1 MMNKTILTESE
12 ISTKI
17 ETIISQ
23 HQNHTQHMYIDI
35 TGDLVSGTL
44 LSQIMYWF
52 AEDKGG
58 KSKVRVF
65 KNGYFWIA
73 KRRDE
78 WYDEIRISKRQ
89 FDVAI
94 KFLSKNHFVF
104 LEKHKFQSLPT
115 LHIRPN
121 YEKINSEIQKWKD
134 IVRGG
139 IVEGNVNKALRDAY
153 ESNMT
158 QTRKVET
165 KEEREGRKEDAE
177 NGNEQI
183 VDSGRNLQNVN
194 SRNEQIVNS
203 QGNEQNVNSRIDKLG
218 TPLTMTTNSD
228 YFINDHLIS
237 EDTSIHAFNP
247 SEKSEGLKE
256 IHASCYHTKP
266 VSAPKKK
273 RVGYLKPGEFTADDL
288 YKHLYQRS
296 LRYCLHNGKDEYD
309 ARDFARVIH
318 YFYMAYKNKT
328 GHDHPFLNDGAFE
341 RVADAYFHP
350 PEYIFD
356 GDLTSVDNYAMMI
369 DRFLETNFGERKKN
383 EYGYGNEIE
392 TDPTISLFMSGE
404 FREHI
409 AMHLFEEP

>member
-1 MMNKTILTESE
+1 MSEEFKYSRDFKGVWIPKEIYLDNDLDAIEKILFSE
-12 ISTKI
+12 IS
-17 ETIISQ
+17 S
-23 HQNHTQHMYIDI
+23 
-35 TGDLVSGTL
+35 L
-44 LSQIMYWF
+44 
-52 AEDKGG
+52 DKEENEGCYASNEYLASFCG
-58 KSKVRVF
+58 CSKSKISSGISKLIKKGYIYVSKFDGRKRWLRVG
-65 KNGYFWIA
+65 NGEESLSKSDKKIDELQNKDGSLPE
-73 KRRDE
+73 KRRQKSFFCNPALHKN
-78 WYDEIRISKRQ
+78 DEINNS
-89 FDVAI
+89 
-94 KFLSKNHFVF
+94 
-104 LEKHKFQSLPT
+104 
-115 LHIRPN
+115 
-121 YEKINSEIQKWKD
+121 INNTANNTFNNTD
-134 IVRGG
+134 
-139 IVEGNVNKALRDAY
+139 
-153 ESNMT
+153 
-158 QTRKVET
+158 
-165 KEEREGRKEDAE
+165 
-177 NGNEQI
+177 
-183 VDSGRNLQNVN
+183 
-194 SRNEQIVNS
+194 
-203 QGNEQNVNSRIDKLG
+203 
-218 TPLTMTTNSD
+218 
-228 YFINDHLIS
+228 
-237 EDTSIHAFNP
+237 IHAFNP

-318 YFYMAYKNKT
+318 YFYMAYKNKM

-392 TDPTISLFMSGE
+392 TDPTISLFMSSE

>member
-1 MMNKTILTESE
+1 MSVIRVKKNRNYTVMSNAHLRDKELSL
-12 ISTKI
+12 KAK
-17 ETIISQ
+17 
-23 HQNHTQHMYIDI
+23 
-35 TGDLVSGTL
+35 GL
-44 LSQIMYWF
+44 LS
-52 AEDKGG
+52 
-58 KSKVRVF
+58 
-65 KNGYFWIA
+65 
-73 KRRDE
+73 
-78 WYDEIRISKRQ
+78 
-89 FDVAI
+89 VA
-94 KFLSKNHFVF
+94 L
-104 LEKHKFQSLPT
+104 SLPDDWEYSLSGLSSICKENIT
-115 LHIRPN
+115 AIRSA
-121 YEKINSEIQKWKD
+121 INELQ
-134 IVRGG
+134 
-139 IVEGNVNKALRDAY
+139 
-153 ESNMT
+153 NMGYV
-158 QTRKVET
+158 KVEKLYPE
-165 KEEREGRKEDAE
+165 KEA
-177 NGNEQI
+177 
-183 VDSGRNLQNVN
+183 GRNRIEYSYTFFESKQDTSHQDADCQDIENLHVEHLHVED
-194 SRNEQIVNS
+194 RMQINT
-203 QGNEQNVNSRIDKLG
+203 NTLNIDKS
-218 TPLTMTTNSD
+218 TT
-228 YFINDHLIS
+228 
-237 EDTSIHAFNP
+237 EKTSTDKPNTIHAFNP

-256 IHASCYHTKP
+256 IHASCCHTKP

-318 YFYMAYKNKT
+318 YFYMAYKNKM

-392 TDPTISLFMSGE
+392 TDPTISLFMSSE